1 MFEICVLLIPI
12 DKWCPEEQGFI
23 SLPGSGQCFKPIVDQ
38 GKGNW
43 SQAKELC
50 AAQTPGMVLA
60 EPSQDH
66 TLALR
71 KTLTESEKYGKNY
84 VIQYIMLYFTMYS
97 TTF

>member
-23 SLPGSGQCFKPIVDQ
+23 SLNGSDQCFKAILDQ
-38 GKGNW
+38 GGNTW
-43 SQAKELC
+43 PEAKELC

-66 TLALR
+66 ALALR
-71 KTLTESEKYGKNY
+71 KTLTESKKYGKNY
-84 VIQYIMLYFTMYS
+84 VIQYTML
-97 TTF
+97 

>member
-23 SLPGSGQCFKPIVDQ
+23 SLPGSDQCFKPIVDQ
-38 GKGNW
+38 RATW
-43 SQAKELC
+43 SEAKELC

-66 TLALR
+66 ALDLR
-71 KTLTESEKYGKNY
+71 KTLNQKYGKNY
-84 VIQYIMLYFTMYS
+84 VIQYIML
-97 TTF
+97 